1 MKTQLIIFGLTG
13 DLGRR
18 KLIPALESLLSEHIK
33 TDNLEVIGI
42 SRREVDTDDILS
54 QSLGNDAKN
63 SQISS
68 ILSFHQMDLAEVK
81 DYKSLKKKL
90 SQDEK
95 TQILLYLS
103 VPPTSAAKISEL
115 AGRAGLNT
123 PNVKILF
130 EKPFGIDL
138 ASAESF
144 LSGTHEYFDESQILR
159 VDHYLAKKSVRNLA
173 GIFEQN
179 EILKSARELKQIEK
193 VEIIAS
199 EKIDIEG
206 RGIFYEQTGAL
217 RDFIQ
222 GHLTEILA
230 VILAENTKNMRNSRA
245 EALENLKSIV
255 DVREQTKRAQCIGYR
270 EESGSLKSSIETFS
284 SVQLFSSKE
293 KWRNIPFYLISG
305 KALSEKKSEVAIYFA
320 GSKKPLRVDL
330 AEQPEDIQP
339 YAQAFLDAIEGR
351 NNFFVSEREI
361 LASWRIFDEIL
372 QDWDFNGENGLE
384 FYEKGICHKNI

>member
-68 ILSFHQMDLAEVK
+68 ILSFHQMDLAEVE

-115 AGRAGLNT
+115 AGRVGLNT

-230 VILAENTKNMRNSRA
+230 VILAENTKNMRNYRA

-255 DVREQTKRAQCIGYR
+255 DVREQTKRAQYIGYR

-293 KWRNIPFYLISG
+293 EWRNIPFYLISG

>member
-18 KLIPALESLLSEHIK
+18 KLIPALESLLGEHIK

-68 ILSFHQMDLAEVK
+68 ILSFHQMDLAEVE

-255 DVREQTKRAQCIGYR
+255 DVREQTKRAQYIGYR

-384 FYEKGICHKNI
+384 FYDKGNSHKNI

>member
-68 ILSFHQMDLAEVK
+68 ILSFHQMDLAEVE

-115 AGRAGLNT
+115 AGRVGLNT

-255 DVREQTKRAQCIGYR
+255 DVREQTKRAQYIGYR

>member
-68 ILSFHQMDLAEVK
+68 ILSFHQMDLAEVE

-255 DVREQTKRAQCIGYR
+255 DVREQTKRAQYIGYR

-384 FYEKGICHKNI
+384 FYDKGNSHKNI